1 MSTAETTGIA
11 IVTGGGRGI
20 GREITRTLA
29 AAGTHVAVLARTE
42 EQLHE
47 TVTLIEREGNLA
59 VPFAVDVTD
68 QKQLQRVVADVERQ
82 LGTVALLV
90 NNAGVVGPSG
100 HIWEDDVDAD
110 GWWRCLDVNLRGPFL
125 CARAVLPGMV
135 QHRRGRIINVA
146 SGAGLTGLAMMSAY
160 GTSRTALIRLSETL
174 ALDLADSGVSVFA
187 IGPGLVR
194 TAMALGL
201 VESGADEKWH
211 GGTFAKRLE
220 EGRDVPPERAARLVL
235 ELASGAADALS
246 GLYLDIND
254 DLGDLVGRMDEIRE
268 KKLYLLRLQRLA

>member
-1 MSTAETTGIA
+1 M
-11 IVTGGGRGI
+11 
-20 GREITRTLA
+20 
-29 AAGTHVAVLARTE
+29 
-42 EQLHE
+42 
-47 TVTLIEREGNLA
+47 
-59 VPFAVDVTD
+59 
-68 QKQLQRVVADVERQ
+68 
-82 LGTVALLV
+82 
-90 NNAGVVGPSG
+90 
-100 HIWEDDVDAD
+100 
-110 GWWRCLDVNLRGPFL
+110 
-125 CARAVLPGMV
+125 
-135 QHRRGRIINVA
+135 A

-246 GLYLDIND
+246 GPYLDIND